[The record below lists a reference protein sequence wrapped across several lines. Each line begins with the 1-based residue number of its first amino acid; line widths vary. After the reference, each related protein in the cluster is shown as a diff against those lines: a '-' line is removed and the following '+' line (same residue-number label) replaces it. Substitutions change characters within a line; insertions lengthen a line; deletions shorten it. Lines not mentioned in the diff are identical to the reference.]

1 MGPGTVE
8 LILSLSLSLSLRGTR
23 SSSSA
28 SMGCPPARSARRG
41 SPWRSSRGWLRGG
54 MYVCMYAMQGHL
66 PRMEPSKPSSMQ
78 GSKQAGRQATN
89 RHAGGEYSR
98 RARCLPDTRSV
109 DRPSTPRKPIRPS
122 THARGVWSCSSPAPQ
137 RVAGRSRSTA
147 RTASWLTQFSVPASS
162 RSVPFSLALFL
173 VYLALTL
180 GPHPRD
186 PHSRILPLPS
196 SRASCRLVRLA
207 FSSAALPSPRRRPDP
222 LPCRVGTCYH
232 TPWACARAH
241 ARTHAH
247 TDTPPL
253 PPPFR
258 PVRPSVHPTERRLTL
273 L

>member
-1 MGPGTVE
+1 
-8 LILSLSLSLSLRGTR
+8 
-23 SSSSA
+23 
-28 SMGCPPARSARRG
+28 MGCPPARSARRV

-147 RTASWLTQFSVPASS
+147 RTASSLTQFSVPASS
-162 RSVPFSLALFL
+162 RSVPFSSLSSSSISL
-173 VYLALTL
+173 LTL

-207 FSSAALPSPRRRPDP
+207 FPLPLFLPPGDDQTP
-222 LPCRVGTCYH
+222 LPCRAVSAPLPH
-232 TPWACARAH
+232 NPWARARAH
-241 ARTHAH
+241 ARTHIH
-247 TDTPPL
+247 TPP
-253 PPPFR
+253 PTPAAVPS
-258 PVRPSVHPTERRLTL
+258 RPSDRTSLYL